1 MKLKGHNTEVFFS
14 STKGTKDVT
23 ITIFYETDF
32 ELLWPSWATVVKLIR
47 SKYYFPVN
55 SDYMSK

>member
-1 MKLKGHNTEVFFS
+1 MHWLKIMDHVSENKRHNTEMFFS

-32 ELLWPSWATVVKLIR
+32 ELLWPSWA
-47 SKYYFPVN
+47 
-55 SDYMSK
+55 